1 MDFFQDFH
9 DMDFEVKTTKIILE
23 LFLNEKSGNM
33 LVYQGFISN
42 LRKHN
47 CTVFVFTLSWL

>member
-1 MDFFQDFH
+1 
-9 DMDFEVKTTKIILE
+9 MDFEVKTTKIILE

-47 CTVFVFTLSWL
+47 CTVFGFTLSWL